1 MTQTHDPMVERY
13 LAAVAGAAA
22 DLPAEQRAGLLAD
35 LGEHIASARADL
47 THESEDAVRAI
58 LHRLGDPASIA
69 AEARR
74 DAPPPASP
82 VVSPAPVASP
92 PPALIPVAVA
102 PRSGMPTWAI
112 VLLALVGLVA
122 VVCFAAVV
130 LGFLLAAPAP
140 TPAPA
145 APGLP

>member
-1 MTQTHDPMVERY
+1 MTQTYDPMVERY

-35 LGEHIASARADL
+35 LSEHIASARADL

-74 DAPPPASP
+74 DAPPPLSAVAP
-82 VVSPAPVASP
+82 AVSPAPVVS
-92 PPALIPVAVA
+92 PVAVA

>member
-1 MTQTHDPMVERY
+1 MTQTYDPMVERY

-35 LGEHIASARADL
+35 LSEHIASARADL

-74 DAPPPASP
+74 DAPPPASAVVSPGP
-82 VVSPAPVASP
+82 VVS
-92 PPALIPVAVA
+92 PVAVA
-102 PRSGMPTWAI
+102 PRSAMPTWAI